1 MNLGKIGTL
10 VIYPKG
16 SLYERIDSMLSIKI
30 ISDFLNVNVQMIW
43 DHDVPYHVLFL
54 DNIGLVKFEYFTN
67 KNYIYNPNYKQSD
80 LLSTIIPDRY
90 SDMHWIIDTNEE
102 LIHKDMSLAEYKI
115 TKKKLYESLL
125 KNNINGMILGQL
137 NLFDIPIKPFYFI
150 DNFTNIPSDNKLIAL
165 PMMSTTEFPDAKNVE
180 LQEYLQ
186 MLIYS
191 KATCLVCTEKK
202 IPDIFI
208 KACQISLIPII
219 CLNNECNDNF
229 NNETLLKS
237 SCKNYMGYPL
247 IINPDLE
254 KISLFR

>member
-16 SLYERIDSMLSIKI
+16 TLYERISSMLSIKI
-30 ISDFLNVNVQMIW
+30 ISDYLNTNIQMIW

-67 KNYIYNPNYKQSD
+67 KNYIYNPNFNQND
-80 LLSTIIPDRY
+80 LLNTIIPDRY

-102 LIHKDMSLAEYKI
+102 LIHKDMSLAEYEIKKI
-115 TKKKLYESLL
+115 KLYEGLL

-137 NLFDIPIKPFYFI
+137 NLFDIPSKPFYFI
-150 DNFTNIPSDNKLIAL
+150 DNLTNTPQNSKLQAL
-165 PMMSTTEFPDAKNVE
+165 PMMSSTEFPDAKNVE

-186 MLIYS
+186 ILIYS
-191 KATCLVCTEKK
+191 KATCLVCTQKQ

-208 KACQISLIPII
+208 KACQISFIPII
-219 CLNNECNDNF
+219 CLNNECQKNFKNDI
-229 NNETLLKS
+229 LLKS
-237 SCKNYMGYPL
+237 SCENYMGYPL
-247 IINPDLE
+247 IVNPNLE
-254 KISLFR
+254 RIALFR